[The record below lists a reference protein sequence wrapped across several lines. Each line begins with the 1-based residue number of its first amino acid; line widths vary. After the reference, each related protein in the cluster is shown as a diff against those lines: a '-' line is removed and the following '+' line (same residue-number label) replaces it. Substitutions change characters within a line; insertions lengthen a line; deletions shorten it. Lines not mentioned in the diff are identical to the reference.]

1 MRSILCRVVQSD
13 AAAPL
18 LRSFALGFVAAL
30 ILVTVFLGGYFLGGK
45 ASQSTAQEMEGSDI
59 LWRVHD
65 LLQANFLDQ
74 IPDEK
79 QQIYGAAR
87 GLTGTYKDP
96 YTVFVEPAAREVE
109 RDQLRGHFGGI
120 GAQLGRDD
128 AGNMVLTVIRDR
140 PAARSGV
147 LDGDVLIAVDGEA
160 ITPEMT
166 VEDAVAVIRGDVG
179 TSVLLTLRRAGRAD
193 PFDVTVVR
201 ERIDTPSVEWRILDQ
216 ERGIGYARVGVFAE
230 STAKEL
236 LTGIEELKAQG
247 VDRLVLDLRGNGG
260 GLLDAAIQTTSLF
273 LRQGDVLREIKQ
285 GGRERYYPT
294 NNVSSPAQT
303 WVIALLVDGGTAS
316 AAEIVA
322 GALRDNDRAV
332 LIGEKT
338 FGKGSV
344 QEVHELADGS
354 SLHIT
359 VARWLTPDR
368 HQIDKVGLEPDV
380 VAPLS
385 QEDRMNGR
393 DTQLKQAQS
402 WLEGA
407 R

>member
-1 MRSILCRVVQSD
+1 VRLFR
-13 AAAPL
+13 A
-18 LRSFALGFVAAL
+18 FGLGFGAAL
-30 ILVTVFLGGYFLGGK
+30 ILMGVFLSGYSLGGGR
-45 ASQSTAQEMEGSDI
+45 SSTAEAQMQGIDI

-65 LLQANFLDQ
+65 LLRDNFLGD

-79 QQIYGAAR
+79 EQVYGAIR
-87 GLTGTYKDP
+87 GLTGTYEDP

-109 RDQLRGHFGGI
+109 RDELRGHFGGI

-128 AGNMVLTVIRDR
+128 AGGMVLTVIRDR
-140 PAARSGV
+140 PAARAGV
-147 LDGDVLIAVDGEA
+147 LDGDVLLAVDNEP
-160 ITPEMT
+160 ITPKMT
-166 VEDAVAVIRGDVG
+166 VEDAVALIRGDVG
-179 TSVLLTLRRAGRAD
+179 TSVLLTLRRVGQAN
-193 PFDVTVVR
+193 PIDVTVVR
-201 ERIDTPSVEWRILDQ
+201 ERIETPSVEWRVLDK
-216 ERGIGYARVGVFAE
+216 ERRIGYARVGVFAE

-236 LTGIEELKAQG
+236 STGIEELESQG
-247 VDRLVLDLRGNGG
+247 IDRLVLDLRGNGG

-273 LRQGDVLREIKQ
+273 VGQGVVLREIKQ
-285 GGRERYYPT
+285 GGQERYYPT
-294 NNVSSPAQT
+294 SNVSSAAQA
-303 WVIALLVDGGTAS
+303 WKLALLVDGGTAS

-322 GALRDNDRAV
+322 GALRDNDRAI

-380 VAPLS
+380 VVSLS
-385 QEDRMNGR
+385 QEDRTNGR
-393 DTQLKQAQS
+393 DPQLKRAQS
-402 WLEGA
+402 WLEGVP
-407 R
+407 